1 MKKQGKTILAGLLV
15 LCVLGGAYVGIGY
28 NKEQQ
33 AAKAQAAEDAARD
46 YLTDMVDVT
55 YFSYE
60 NNGETLEFE
69 KEDGTWYYA
78 PDHSVN
84 LIQSTLDSMAVD
96 VKKIEITRTL
106 EGADGLEAYGLSE
119 PVNRITI
126 RDTDGNTQTVLLGN
140 AAGDDIYACL
150 DGQETVTV
158 IGLELQSMTEKTL
171 DDLTEME
178 TEAETAESETVDAE
192 TEAPETDTEASEIQ
206 EETEAAETDT
216 EASETQAETTAAAS
230 E

>member
-28 NKEQQ
+28 NEEQQ

-46 YLTDMVDVT
+46 YLTDMGDVT

-60 NNGETLEFE
+60 NDGEMLEFE

-78 PDHSVN
+78 PDHSVS

-158 IGLELQSMTEKTL
+158 IGSELQSMTEKTL
-171 DDLTEME
+171 EDLTEME
-178 TEAETAESETVDAE
+178 TEVESEVSKQ
-192 TEAPETDTEASEIQ
+192 EAPEEQ
-206 EETEAAETDT
+206 ET
-216 EASETQAETTAAAS
+216 SS
-230 E
+230 

>member
-46 YLTDMVDVT
+46 YLTDMGDVT

>member
-46 YLTDMVDVT
+46 YLTDMGDVT

-60 NNGETLEFE
+60 NDGETLEFE

-78 PDHSVN
+78 PDHSVS

-126 RDTDGNTQTVLLGN
+126 RDTDGNTKTVLLGN

-158 IGLELQSMTEKTL
+158 IGSELQSMTEKTL
-171 DDLTEME
+171 EDLTEME
-178 TEAETAESETVDAE
+178 TEAETEETETVDTE
-192 TEAPETDTEASEIQ
+192 TEAPKTDTETS
-206 EETEAAETDT
+206 D
-216 EASETQAETTAAAS
+216 TQAETTAAAS

>member
-1 MKKQGKTILAGLLV
+1 MG
-15 LCVLGGAYVGIGY
+15 
-28 NKEQQ
+28 
-33 AAKAQAAEDAARD
+33 
-46 YLTDMVDVT
+46 DVT

>member
-28 NKEQQ
+28 NKEQK

-46 YLTDMVDVT
+46 YLTDMGDVT

-60 NNGETLEFE
+60 NDGETLEFE

-158 IGLELQSMTEKTL
+158 IGSELQSMTEKTL

-178 TEAETAESETVDAE
+178 TEEAE
-192 TEAPETDTEASEIQ
+192 TEMEDVETESLETEDTETENTES
-206 EETEAAETDT
+206 EAAEREI
-216 EASETQAETTAAAS
+216 EAAETQAETTAAAS